1 MKWIPPIPCGA
12 LYSAPARKLGSALP
26 LLGWCY
32 DNVTTGGW
40 LDLNLQEIA
49 GELDTPYRTIKLWW
63 QALRTSDFIA
73 DVQDRGRRG
82 LRARMSGD
90 WLDWRILEAR
100 IIKNGAESCPITEI
114 NEPEM
119 GQDIALEVV
128 NEPEMGDKWAGNGAE
143 NGPSNSMYKVLHD
156 SHESPTPTSLKPDA
170 TNGHKPTPNREMV
183 MMLMAKGIQSQKVAN
198 EIASK
203 NLDYV
208 TVEQSIDNQLAS
220 GAGIGAIV
228 KWLQDNPP
236 EPGSP
241 YPRAPIRPRN
251 PGERVAQTVGIARP
265 PPAPADAVP
274 AREAAKNMLA
284 LRNQQRGVRPD
295 DPS

>member
-40 LDLNLQEIA
+40 IDLNLQEIA

-63 QALRTSDFIA
+63 QSLRASEFIA

-82 LRARMSGD
+82 LRIRMSGD

-100 IIKNGAESCPITEI
+100 IVKNGAESCPITEI

-119 GQDIALEVV
+119 GGE
-128 NEPEMGDKWAGNGAE
+128 WAGNGAE

-156 SHESPTPTSLKPDA
+156 SHESPTPTSLKPVA
-170 TNGHKPTPNREMV
+170 TNGHKPIPNREMV
-183 MMLMAKGIQSQKVAN
+183 MMLMAKGIESPKVAN
-198 EIASK
+198 EISAMG
-203 NLDYV
+203 LDHR
-208 TVEQSIDNQLAS
+208 TVEQSIDNLIANKIS
-220 GAGIGAIV
+220 IAAIV
-228 KWLQDNPP
+228 GFLRTNPP
-236 EPGSP
+236 EKDKP
-241 YPRAPIRPRN
+241 YPRAPSRASPSIPTK
-251 PGERVAQTVGIARP
+251 PIMPPDMLTPTQIAER
-265 PPAPADAVP
+265 
-274 AREAAKNMLA
+274 AKTRRA
-284 LRNQQRGVRPD
+284 ERD
-295 DPS
+295 TS